1 MSEQALAIEAPV
13 RSLAREPGTR
23 LHRVTSSAI
32 HEQPEKV
39 VKSAGRV
46 LRILEFFDARRE
58 AASVV
63 DVARTLRMPQSSTSV
78 LLRSLTLMGY
88 LDYEGR
94 SRTYRPTSRVAI
106 LGSWVNPAL
115 VQRGGVLDIMRDVSA
130 KVGMTSVLAARN
142 GLNAQYIHI
151 VSMDDNS
158 SGQCVGAMRPLATSA
173 AGQLFLSLLHD
184 SEVSKIIR
192 RVNAYAGANDKI
204 VRLPE
209 LQTRLADIR
218 KRGFVYQPREGESGG
233 ATLGLLVPNS
243 QGPLA
248 FCLSGSQARIEREC
262 ETLVALMRRHIIG
275 LNQLSDG
282 KVQLRG
288 Q

>member
-1 MSEQALAIEAPV
+1 MRVHA
-13 RSLAREPGTR
+13 LARE
-23 LHRVTSSAI
+23 SSAPSATLEAKSHTRRPATSVI
-32 HEQPEKV
+32 HEQPDKV

-58 AASVV
+58 AANVV
-63 DVARTLRMPQSSTSV
+63 DVARTLGMPQSSTSV

-115 VQRGGVLDIMRDVSA
+115 VQRGGILDIMRDVSA
-130 KVGMTSVLAARN
+130 KVGLTTVLAARN
-142 GLNAQYIHI
+142 GLSAQYIHI
-151 VSMDDNS
+151 VSVDEFS
-158 SGQCVGAMRPLATSA
+158 SGQCVGATRPLATSA
-173 AGQLFLSLLHD
+173 AGQLFLSLMPD
-184 SEVSKIIR
+184 AEVSKIIR
-192 RVNAYAGANDKI
+192 RVNAYAGVEDKI

-209 LQTRLADIR
+209 LQSRLADIR
-218 KRGFVYQPREGESGG
+218 KRGFVYHAREGGSGG
-233 ATLGLLVPNS
+233 VTLGVLVPNS

-248 FCLSGSQARIEREC
+248 LCVTGPQMRIDRES
-262 ETLVALMRRHIIG
+262 ETLVALLRRHIIG
-275 LNQLSDG
+275 LSQLSDS
-282 KVQLRG
+282 KAQHRS